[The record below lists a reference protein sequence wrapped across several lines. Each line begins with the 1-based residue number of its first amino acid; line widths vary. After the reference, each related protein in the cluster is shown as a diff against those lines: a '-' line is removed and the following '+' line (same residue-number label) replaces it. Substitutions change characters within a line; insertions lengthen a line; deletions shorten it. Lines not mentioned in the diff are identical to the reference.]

1 MCLREKGKGD
11 RFILAQELF
20 ADNRQPLGG
29 TRSPLRYAGATRP
42 SYAGEKPMKYFHTTL
57 RFLVILELT
66 FFIAAYS
73 HADDADLAKLFQDRG
88 VEGTII
94 ISALDGKIN
103 YVHNSRRSETR
114 FIPASTFKIP
124 NTLIALE
131 EGAIKNEKEVIRW
144 DGKDKGFDTW
154 NRDQTLETAFSASC
168 VWFYQEL
175 ANRVGNQKYLTHLKK
190 LGYGNAKT
198 GPDVTTFWLEGDLKI
213 SATEQINFLKKLYK
227 ETLPYSKGNIKL
239 LKKIMIVEE
248 NPQFTI
254 RAKTGWAMRT
264 NPQQAW
270 YVGYVETKGQ
280 IWFFA
285 MNLEIRKKGDETFRK
300 EITMAALKAKGIL

>member
-1 MCLREKGKGD
+1 MNHFKATIGFLIVVTITI
-11 RFILAQELF
+11 FIAV
-20 ADNRQPLGG
+20 
-29 TRSPLRYAGATRP
+29 P
-42 SYAGEKPMKYFHTTL
+42 SY
-57 RFLVILELT
+57 
-66 FFIAAYS
+66 
-73 HADDADLAKLFQDRG
+73 ADDADLAKLFKDRG

-94 ISALDGKIN
+94 ISSLDGKIN

-131 EGAIKNEKEVIRW
+131 EGAVKNEKEVIKW
-144 DGKDKGFDTW
+144 DGKDKGFDAW
-154 NRDQTLETAFSASC
+154 NRDQTIETAFPVSC

-175 ANRVGNQKYLTHLKK
+175 AQRVGNQKYLAHLRK
-190 LGYGNAKT
+190 LGYGNEKT
-198 GPDVTTFWLEGDLKI
+198 GPDVTSFWLEGDLKI
-213 SATEQINFLKKLYK
+213 SAKEQISFLKKLYA
-227 ETLPYSKGNIKL
+227 ESLPYSKGTVKL

-248 NPQFTI
+248 TPQCTI

-264 NPQQAW
+264 DPQQGW
-270 YVGYVETKGQ
+270 YVGYVETKGH

-285 MNLEIRKKGDETFRK
+285 TNLEIRKKGDDTFRK

>member
-1 MCLREKGKGD
+1 LIIAIMQGRNHLTYLQTKCG
-11 RFILAQELF
+11 
-20 ADNRQPLGG
+20 
-29 TRSPLRYAGATRP
+29 
-42 SYAGEKPMKYFHTTL
+42 
-57 RFLVILELT
+57 FLLLLTLT
-66 FFIAAYS
+66 FLIAATS

-94 ISALDGKIN
+94 ISSLDGKMN
-103 YVHNSRRSETR
+103 HVHNSHRSETR
-114 FIPASTFKIP
+114 FVPASTFKIP

-131 EGAIKNEKEVIRW
+131 EGAIKNEKEVIQW
-144 DGKDKGFDTW
+144 DGKDRGFDAW
-154 NRDQTLETAFSASC
+154 NKDQSLETAFPVSC

-175 ANRVGNQKYLTHLKK
+175 AQRVGNEKYLTHLKK
-190 LGYGNAKT
+190 LRYGNEKT
-198 GPDVTTFWLEGDLKI
+198 GPDVTTFWVEGDLKI
-213 SATEQINFLKKLYK
+213 SAREQINLLKKLY
-227 ETLPYSKGNIKL
+227 EESLPYSKGNMNL

-264 NPQQAW
+264 DPQQGW

-285 MNLEIRKKGDETFRK
+285 TNLEIRKKGDDALRK

>member
-1 MCLREKGKGD
+1 MNH
-11 RFILAQELF
+11 IQST
-20 ADNRQPLGG
+20 LG
-29 TRSPLRYAGATRP
+29 
-42 SYAGEKPMKYFHTTL
+42 
-57 RFLVILELT
+57 FLVILAIT
-66 FFIAAYS
+66 IFTTASSY
-73 HADDADLAKLFQDRG
+73 ADDADLAKMFQDRK

-94 ISALDGKIN
+94 ISSLDGKIN

-131 EGAIKNEKEVIRW
+131 EGAVKNEKEVIKW
-144 DGKDKGFDTW
+144 DGKDKGFDAW
-154 NRDQTLETAFSASC
+154 NKDQTLETAFPVSC

-175 ANRVGNQKYLTHLKK
+175 AKRVGNQKYLAHLKD
-190 LGYGNAKT
+190 LAYGNEKT

-213 SATEQINFLKKLYK
+213 SAREQINFLKKLYA
-227 ETLPYSKGNIKL
+227 ESLPYSKDNIKL

-248 NPQFTI
+248 NPEFTI

-264 NPQQAW
+264 YPQQGW
-270 YVGYVETKGQ
+270 YAGYLETKGQ

-285 MNLEIRKKGDETFRK
+285 TNLEIKKKGDVAFRK
-300 EITMAALKAKGIL
+300 EITMDALKAKGIL

>member
-1 MCLREKGKGD
+1 MQGRNHLTYLQTKCG
-11 RFILAQELF
+11 
-20 ADNRQPLGG
+20 
-29 TRSPLRYAGATRP
+29 
-42 SYAGEKPMKYFHTTL
+42 
-57 RFLVILELT
+57 FLLLLTLT
-66 FFIAAYS
+66 FLIAATS

-94 ISALDGKIN
+94 ISSLDGKMSH
-103 YVHNSRRSETR
+103 VHNSHRSETR
-114 FIPASTFKIP
+114 FVPASTFKIP

-131 EGAIKNEKEVIRW
+131 EGAIKNEKEVIQW
-144 DGKDKGFDTW
+144 DGKDRGFDAW
-154 NRDQTLETAFSASC
+154 NKDQSLETAFPVSC

-175 ANRVGNQKYLTHLKK
+175 ALRVGNEKYLTHLKK
-190 LGYGNAKT
+190 LRYGNEKT
-198 GPDVTTFWLEGDLKI
+198 GPEVTTFWVEGDLKI
-213 SATEQINFLKKLYK
+213 SAREQINLLKKLY
-227 ETLPYSKGNIKL
+227 EESLPYSKGNINL

-254 RAKTGWAMRT
+254 RAKTGWSMRGD
-264 NPQQAW
+264 PQQGW

-285 MNLEIRKKGDETFRK
+285 TNLEIRKKGDETFRK

>member
-1 MCLREKGKGD
+1 MQGGKHMKYFQTIFGFLVVLTLII
-11 RFILAQELF
+11 FI
-20 ADNRQPLGG
+20 
-29 TRSPLRYAGATRP
+29 TMP
-42 SYAGEKPMKYFHTTL
+42 SYA
-57 RFLVILELT
+57 
-66 FFIAAYS
+66 
-73 HADDADLAKLFQDRG
+73 DDIDLAKLFQDRA

-94 ISALDGKIN
+94 ISSLDNKIN
-103 YVHNSRRSETR
+103 YVHNSRRSEIR

-131 EGAIKNEKEVIRW
+131 EGAVKNEKEVIKW
-144 DGKDKGFDTW
+144 DGIDKGFDAW
-154 NRDQTLETAFSASC
+154 NRDQTLETAFPVSC

-175 ANRVGNQKYLTHLKK
+175 AKRVDNQKYLAHLKK
-190 LGYGNAKT
+190 LGYGNEKT

-213 SATEQINFLKKLYK
+213 SAKEQINFLKKLYA
-227 ETLPYSKGNIKL
+227 ESLPYSKGNIKL

-264 NPQQAW
+264 DPQQGW
-270 YVGYVETKGQ
+270 YVGYVETKEQ

-285 MNLEIRKKGDETFRK
+285 TNLEIRKKGDDAFRK

>member
-1 MCLREKGKGD
+1 
-11 RFILAQELF
+11 
-20 ADNRQPLGG
+20 
-29 TRSPLRYAGATRP
+29 
-42 SYAGEKPMKYFHTTL
+42 MKHFRITFG
-57 RFLVILELT
+57 FLVVLT
-66 FFIAAYS
+66 LTIFITATS

-94 ISALDGKIN
+94 ISSLDGKMN

-131 EGAIKNEKEVIRW
+131 EGAVKNEKEVIKW
-144 DGKDKGFDTW
+144 DGKDKGLDAW
-154 NRDQTLETAFSASC
+154 NKDQSLETAFPLSC

-175 ANRVGNQKYLTHLKK
+175 AKRVGNENYLIQLKK
-190 LGYGNAKT
+190 LEYGNEKT

-213 SATEQINFLKKLYK
+213 SAREQIHFLKKLY
-227 ETLPYSKGNIKL
+227 EESLPYSKGNIKL
-239 LKKIMIVEE
+239 LKKIMIIEE

-264 NPQQAW
+264 DPQQGW
-270 YVGYVETKGQ
+270 YAGYVETKRQ
-280 IWFFA
+280 VWFFA
-285 MNLEIRKKGDETFRK
+285 TNLEIRKKGDDSFRK
-300 EITMAALKAKGIL
+300 EITMAALKAKGILYR